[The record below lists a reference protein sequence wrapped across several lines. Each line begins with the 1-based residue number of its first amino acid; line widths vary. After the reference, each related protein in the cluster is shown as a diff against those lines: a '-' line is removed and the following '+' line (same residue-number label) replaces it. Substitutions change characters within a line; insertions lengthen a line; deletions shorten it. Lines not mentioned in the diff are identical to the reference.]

1 MSEPKMKRHQK
12 IVDYFEQEYGQLGS
26 VLAGWQAFSR
36 DVGVPEGK
44 SITQCKKFLK
54 AVDVNIVDFV
64 AAKKNGT
71 AVYQF
76 KSRAALAEYIRG
88 NRNKRFPL
96 GKAKEDSFL
105 KSLLIHL
112 V

>member
-1 MSEPKMKRHQK
+1 M
-12 IVDYFEQEYGQLGS
+12 
-26 VLAGWQAFSR
+26 
-36 DVGVPEGK
+36 
-44 SITQCKKFLK
+44 
-54 AVDVNIVDFV
+54 NIVDFV
-64 AAKKNGT
+64 AARKNGT

-96 GKAKEDSFL
+96 EKAKEDSFL